1 LAIPADALAE
11 STDIDFKELEEHWN
25 VYQLSDGTKLKVKMI
40 LRGVKRLNQYEP
52 DGTPIY
58 VINSLNVVRAVE
70 IPPEVKAKPK
80 KSSLPPV

>member
-1 LAIPADALAE
+1 
-11 STDIDFKELEEHWN
+11 
-25 VYQLSDGTKLKVKMI
+25 
-40 LRGVKRLNQYEP
+40 VKRLNQYEP

-80 KSSLPPV
+80 KSSLPLV

>member
-1 LAIPADALAE
+1 LTIPADALAE

-25 VYQLSDGTKLKVKMI
+25 VYQLSDGTKLKVRLI
-40 LRGVKRLNQYEP
+40 LRGVKKLNQYEP
-52 DGTPIY
+52 DGIPIY
-58 VINSLNVVRAVE
+58 VINSINVVRAVE

>member
-1 LAIPADALAE
+1 MAIPADALAE

-25 VYQLSDGTKLKVKMI
+25 VYQLSDGTKLKVKLI

-58 VINSLNVVRAVE
+58 VINSINVVRAVE

>member
-1 LAIPADALAE
+1 
-11 STDIDFKELEEHWN
+11 
-25 VYQLSDGTKLKVKMI
+25 
-40 LRGVKRLNQYEP
+40 VKRLNQYEP

>member
-1 LAIPADALAE
+1 MTIPADALAE

-25 VYQLSDGTKLKVKMI
+25 VYQLSDGTKLKVRLI
-40 LRGVKRLNQYEP
+40 LRGVKKLNQYEP
-52 DGTPIY
+52 DGIPIY
-58 VINSLNVVRAVE
+58 VINSINVVRAVE

>member
-1 LAIPADALAE
+1 MAIPADALAE

-25 VYQLSDGTKLKVKMI
+25 VYQLSDGTKLKVKLI

-58 VINSLNVVRAVE
+58 MINSINVVRAVE

>member
-25 VYQLSDGTKLKVKMI
+25 VYQLSDGTKLKVKLI

-58 VINSLNVVRAVE
+58 MINSINVVRAVE